1 MENNSQKQGDLNCVL
16 MNVAA
21 IVFLVAGLAALMCLH
36 WI

>member
-1 MENNSQKQGDLNCVL
+1 MENNSHKRSNLNDML

-21 IVFLVAGLAALMCLH
+21 IVFLVAGLAALICLH